1 MSDPQR
7 PEKPRINP
15 GSITILD
22 NELLAVAL
30 VELQEAVRK
39 LESLDE
45 LNRTDMGDI
54 RMTVTGA
61 LAKINLVER
70 MLAGVLPPKVGDG

>member
-1 MSDPQR
+1 M
-7 PEKPRINP
+7 
-15 GSITILD
+15 TILD